1 MATLGRLLPAAL
13 ATLLLGAH
21 FFRAR
26 QLAAVALCL
35 ALLALLFV
43 ARAWAAR
50 TVQVA
55 LALGVLV
62 WLRTAWLFA
71 AARRALGAPS
81 VRLWVILGGVAAF
94 TALAAW
100 LLEARIR
107 RLAAR
112 GSTPPPAG

>member
-1 MATLGRLLPAAL
+1 MTTFLRVLPAGL
-13 ATLLLGAH
+13 ASLMLAAH

-26 QLAAVALCL
+26 QLVLMAACL
-35 ALLALLFV
+35 ALLPLLV
-43 ARAWAAR
+43 AARAWAAR

-81 VRLWVILGGVAAF
+81 VRLWVILGSVAAF

-100 LLEARIR
+100 LLEGRIR
-107 RLAAR
+107 RLGAR
-112 GSTPPPAG
+112 QPGPSST